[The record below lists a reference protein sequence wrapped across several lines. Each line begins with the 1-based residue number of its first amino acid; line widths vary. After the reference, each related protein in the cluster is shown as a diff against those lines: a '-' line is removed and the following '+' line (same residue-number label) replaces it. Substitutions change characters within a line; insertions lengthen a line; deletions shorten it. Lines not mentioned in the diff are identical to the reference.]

1 MDLKLCY
8 FVLTILITKIIV
20 SQVSTIYSEDFSN
33 DYKKGAT
40 SYLSVSA
47 SQPTDGN
54 WSYTVVGTPDC
65 DGGSAASWDDVAWFD
80 GASVIPSTALA
91 FRWNDVNNGSTT
103 NRVDW
108 YSKVVTGSYNTITIS
123 VPYAISN
130 GSSANSIYCY
140 YIVDGGTP
148 TLFGSSVNQSTA
160 SGTLSISSLT
170 CSTSIQIYVKAI
182 TRDANTTYVYIDDV
196 SITAIS
202 TSPLPIELT
211 YFKVTEM
218 FNSNLI
224 EWETATEINNDYFSL
239 YRSSNGKDWVEI
251 TKINGND
258 SSPYKHYYQYVDK
271 SFNEGINYYY
281 LRQVDNDGY
290 YKDYDML
297 DVFNHNINEKI
308 IRITN
313 ILGQD
318 INNESKGIRFIHYS
332 NGSIL
337 KSLD

>member
-1 MDLKLCY
+1 MKHYYIIFLL
-8 FVLTILITKIIV
+8 LISKITL

-65 DGGSAASWDDVAWFD
+65 DGGSASSWDDVAWFD

-123 VPYAISN
+123 VPYVIGN
-130 GSSANSIYCY
+130 GSNSNSIYTY

-148 TLFGSSVNQSTA
+148 TLFGSNVNKTSAT
-160 SGTLSISSLT
+160 GTLSVSSLT
-170 CSTSIQIYVKAI
+170 CNNSIQIYVKAI
-182 TRDANTTYVYIDDV
+182 TVNSNDSYVYIDNI
-196 SITAIS
+196 SITAVS

-211 YFKVTEM
+211 YFKVTKM
-218 FNSNLI
+218 FNGNLL
-224 EWETATEINNDYFSL
+224 EWETSMELNNDYFSI
-239 YRSSNGKDWVEI
+239 YRSSNGKDWNEI
-251 TKINGND
+251 TRIDGYG
-258 SSPYKHYYQYVDK
+258 SSPYRHYYQYVDNK
-271 SFNEGINYYY
+271 FNYGINYYY
-281 LRQVDNDGY
+281 LKQVDTDGY
-290 YKDYDML
+290 YKNYDIV
-297 DVFNHNINEKI
+297 DVNNDVINNKI

-318 INNESKGIRFIHYS
+318 VYPEYEGVKLIYFSDYT
-332 NGSIL
+332 IL
-337 KSLD
+337 KTIY